1 MWKHRILTTEV
12 TFRPPKSQRRR
23 ITGREKKIEKKKIQ
37 RDGDG
42 LQGFKR
48 KTLTL
53 CGTFLIWIKDSQFND
68 EVLIN
73 QLEDAHQEI
82 YM

>member
-1 MWKHRILTTEV
+1 M
-12 TFRPPKSQRRR
+12 TFRPLKSQRRR

-42 LQGFKR
+42 LHGFKR

-53 CGTFLIWIKDSQFND
+53 CGTSLFWIKDSQFND

-73 QLEDAHQEI
+73 QHEDAHQEI